1 MSERGVDL
9 VTFGET
15 MVVFTSSDIVPLRHA
30 STFRMSIGGAES
42 NVAIGVVRLGH
53 QAAWMGRVGADEFGA
68 LVLSRLRGERV
79 DLSAATTDERAPTG
93 LMIRGFR
100 AADVV
105 DVVYYRR
112 GSAASHL
119 APAHLDHERIKRAR
133 VLHVTGI
140 TPALGPSAAE
150 AVFGAIETARSSG
163 TVVCFDPN
171 YRSRLWPPD
180 EAARCFREIIS
191 RADVVLASLDE
202 AELIYG
208 AGEPMALV
216 RAISRGGPRQAVLK
230 LGGEGAVGVVDG
242 QEVAMSGRPAT
253 VVDPVGAGDG
263 FAAGYISAL
272 LKDEPAAAR
281 LAFAQRVAGFVV
293 RTQGD
298 WEGLPSADEVSSTS
312 VPTAEVRR

>member
-1 MSERGVDL
+1 VSERDVDL

-15 MVVFTSSDIVPLRHA
+15 MIALTSSEIVPLRHA
-30 STFRMSIGGAES
+30 SSFRMSIGGAES

-53 QAAWMGRVGADEFGA
+53 RAAWMGRVGADEFGA
-68 LVLSRLRGERV
+68 LVLSRLRGESV
-79 DLSAATTDERAPTG
+79 DVSAATTDERAPTG

-100 AADVV
+100 AAGVV

-112 GSAASHL
+112 GSAAAHL
-119 APAHLDHERIKRAR
+119 APAHLDHDRIRRAR

-150 AVFGAIETARSSG
+150 AVLAAIETARSAG

-171 YRSRLWPPD
+171 YRSRLWSPD
-180 EAARCFREIIS
+180 EAARCFREIIP
-191 RADVVLASLDE
+191 RVDVVLAGLDE

-208 AGEPMALV
+208 DREPKTLI
-216 RAISRGGPRQAVLK
+216 RAISRSGPRQAVVK
-230 LGGEGAVGVVDG
+230 LGGEGAVGVIDE
-242 QEVAMSGRPAT
+242 QEVAVAGRPAT

-281 LAFAQRVAGFVV
+281 LAFADRVAGFVV

-298 WEGLPSADEVSSTS
+298 WEGLPSAHEVSSTS